1 MSMVA
6 LMLSVVLAS
15 RGLTRGDMRVTGS
28 GLVLLLASLLVAVV
42 GL

>member
-15 RGLTRGDMRVTGS
+15 RGLLRGDMRVTGS
-28 GLVLLLASLLVAVV
+28 GVALLLASLLVTVV
-42 GL
+42 EL

>member
-28 GLVLLLASLLVAVV
+28 GLVLLLASLLVTVV